1 MTNEKIINRI
11 NNLLSKT
18 VENGCTPE
26 EAAAAAAKAQELI
39 AKHHVNMRD
48 AGEENEE
55 IGACIESAVKTWQHN
70 LAHIIAE
77 NTCCKVIITA
87 DRKQMVFMGRETDL
101 EAVLSLYDKL
111 TDACKQG
118 IKQEK
123 ARMKE
128 LYGTTAKVETS
139 YALGFLQAVREE
151 MGKQCRALQLIT
163 PEDVTA
169 KFTETF
175 PNAVHTR
182 SRRVQINRGVF
193 DRGHAAGRQQAGRQ
207 ELSC

>member
-11 NNLLSKT
+11 NILLAKT

-48 AGEENEE
+48 AGEENED
-55 IGACIESAVKTWQHN
+55 IGACIETASKTWEHN
-70 LAHIIAE
+70 LAHIIAT
-77 NTCCKVIITA
+77 NTCCKVILTSNK
-87 DRKQMVFMGRETDL
+87 KQMVFMGRETDL
-101 EAVLSLYDKL
+101 EVVLALYDKL
-111 TDACKQG
+111 TAACKQG
-118 IKQEK
+118 IKAEK

-128 LYGTTAKVETS
+128 LYGSTAKVETS
-139 YALGFLQAVREE
+139 FALGFLQAVREE

-163 PEDVTA
+163 PEDVVS
-169 KFTETF
+169 KFNETF
-175 PNAVHTR
+175 PNAVQTR

-193 DRGHAAGRQQAGRQ
+193 DRGHAAGQQHAGRK